1 MKLGANEPKKLAL
14 LGVLIVAAGYLV
26 YSNVLSG
33 PSVPK
38 ASSSAATAA
47 VAEVAPAE
55 AAPAEPGKTAGR
67 APGRERT
74 DDFHPVLHS
83 KRSEDRID
91 PEMVDPTLRLDL
103 LAKLQAVDL
112 PSTSINLFQT
122 GPPPVKAEA
131 LKGPE
136 PKVQIAP
143 PAPGVKPGAPPP
155 AAGPPPITLKYYGY
169 SSQTA
174 TSPKTAFFLDGDDIL
189 IGKEGDMLKR
199 RYRVVR
205 IGVNS
210 VVMEDTQSK
219 HEQTIPLTE
228 EAG

>member
-1 MKLGANEPKKLAL
+1 MKLGTNEPKKVAV
-14 LGVLIVAAGYLV
+14 LGMLILAAGYLV

-38 ASSSAATAA
+38 ASSSPAA
-47 VAEVAPAE
+47 AEG
-55 AAPAEPGKTAGR
+55 AAPADAAPVEPEKTAAR
-67 APGRERT
+67 IPGRERT

-83 KRSEDRID
+83 KRPEDRID

-103 LAKLQAVDL
+103 LARVQAVDL
-112 PSTSINLFQT
+112 SSSSINLFQT

-136 PKVQIAP
+136 PKIQIAK
-143 PAPGVKPGAPPP
+143 PALDAKPGAPPP
-155 AAGPPPITLKYYGY
+155 PPGPPPITLKYYGY

-189 IGKEGDMLKR
+189 IGKEGDTLKR

-210 VVMEDTQSK
+210 VVMEDTESK
-219 HEQTIPLTE
+219 HQQTIPLTE